1 MIILNLN
8 HLCYFINYHF
18 KIQLFQVS
26 YCDSQI
32 YSSFIDS
39 INDNKYFNFISS
51 LVKNGITSSTYSK
64 RTEVIMNFLKPEI
77 QPLQFNITLAK
88 CDATMGHVIK
98 ALLNDYPTIE
108 EFSKCSSNHCIK
120 TSKCQLMFL
129 TYQTGHNENLS
140 GLQNFIK
147 ERTSVQYLK
156 CSENCDG
163 IKTVHSKI
171 STHHLFI
178 DVLQW
183 DGK

>member
-1 MIILNLN
+1 
-8 HLCYFINYHF
+8 
-18 KIQLFQVS
+18 
-26 YCDSQI
+26 
-32 YSSFIDS
+32 
-39 INDNKYFNFISS
+39 
-51 LVKNGITSSTYSK
+51 
-64 RTEVIMNFLKPEI
+64 
-77 QPLQFNITLAK
+77 
-88 CDATMGHVIK
+88 MGHVIK

-108 EFSKCSSNHCIK
+108 EFSKCSFNLCIK

-171 STHHLFI
+171 MLYIIIVAVVRSMCIVVSKIYLLSLHIKRGVLRSMLCAVCNDEIFDNDDIKCSKFI
-178 DVLQW
+178 EYFHFA
-183 DGK
+183 